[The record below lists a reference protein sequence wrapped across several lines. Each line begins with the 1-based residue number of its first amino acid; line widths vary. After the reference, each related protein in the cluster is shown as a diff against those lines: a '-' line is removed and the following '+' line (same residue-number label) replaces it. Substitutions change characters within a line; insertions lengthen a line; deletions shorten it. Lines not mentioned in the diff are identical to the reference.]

1 MQLYFYILFIHSFIH
16 EWNCSQSTSLCSTDS
31 CGHLIFIDLSVTAG
45 WSTQTTS
52 NMSQSKHLHI
62 SSCCLNHS
70 ESSVQSSSTLS
81 TNHPVYH
88 HSNQK
93 RKEEQTEV
101 ITEWLWLSLTL
112 TDLHRDFKEQVPF
125 LCRFHSSSQQHSS
138 AESWMPHFYTKT
150 LVISAVALKQR
161 VSVCWWQYLYTE

>member
-1 MQLYFYILFIHSFIH
+1 MNNIAHCFVYFSTEPNGGLQLYNCFYSMRCLLSSDLSTLKNSVLKYLYNVIISYILFIHSFIH
-16 EWNCSQSTSLCSTDS
+16 EWNCSQSTTLRSTDS

-101 ITEWLWLSLTL
+101 ITEWL
-112 TDLHRDFKEQVPF
+112 
-125 LCRFHSSSQQHSS
+125 
-138 AESWMPHFYTKT
+138 
-150 LVISAVALKQR
+150 
-161 VSVCWWQYLYTE
+161 